1 MYDITLCDN
10 SRCSRKMRCLRFQRF
25 CRFMQERTPEK
36 PAAVITGNDNDCK
49 LYIDCEIL
57 NPKNNEQ
64 DR

>member
-25 CRFMQERTPEK
+25 CSFMQEKPEK
-36 PAAVITGNDNDCK
+36 LAAVITGNDNDCK